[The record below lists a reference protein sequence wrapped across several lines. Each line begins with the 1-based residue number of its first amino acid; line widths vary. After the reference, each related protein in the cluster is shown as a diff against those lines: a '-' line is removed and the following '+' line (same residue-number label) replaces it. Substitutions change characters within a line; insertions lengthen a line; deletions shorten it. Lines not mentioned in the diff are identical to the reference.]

1 MKKFLISLLLALGSF
16 SVFAA
21 TEGAALQVSGA
32 DLNDK
37 GSLQRGAKYFVNYC
51 LSCHSMKYMRYSR
64 VAADLGLQEEEVQR
78 WLNFTGAKFGEP
90 MVVAMTPADANKWV
104 GAVAPDLSLTARV
117 KHGGADWIY
126 TYLKSFYVDSKR
138 PLGWNNALFPNA
150 SMPNPLWELQ
160 GVQVAE
166 MGKDAHGMTVVEGFQ
181 MASPGKLSAE
191 EFDAVARDIANF
203 MEYAAEPAALK
214 RQAIGAYVVLFLAFL
229 TFVAWL
235 LKSEYW
241 RDVH

>member
-1 MKKFLISLLLALGSF
+1 MKKFLLSLLLALVSF
-16 SVFAA
+16 GAAAA
-21 TEGAALQVSGA
+21 TVEVKLEASGA

-37 GSLQRGAKYFVNYC
+37 ASLQRGAKYFVNYC
-51 LSCHSMKYMRYSR
+51 LSCHSMKYVRYSR

-90 MVVAMTPADANKWV
+90 MVVAMKPDDAAKWI
-104 GAVAPDLSLTARV
+104 GAIAPDLSLTARV
-117 KHGGADWIY
+117 KVGGADWIY
-126 TYLKSFYVDSKR
+126 TYLKSFYVDPKR
-138 PLGWNNALFPNA
+138 PVGWNNTVFPNA

-166 MGKDAHGMTVVEGFQ
+166 MGQDAHGQPMVKGFQ
-181 MASPGKLSAE
+181 LASPGKLSAE
-191 EFDAVARDIANF
+191 QYDGVARDIANF